1 MTSIVNYVNE
11 LRSINTEIK
20 RLVKETSVLRKRAK
34 VIEQNIVNFLDEKDQ
49 PGVKFQDTAIVL
61 ETKQKYTY
69 KGKKDKEED
78 SLRILEEYG
87 ISNGKEVL
95 DQLKRAGKGSEI
107 ESKKIK
113 ITKLKKT

>member
-1 MTSIVNYVNE
+1 MATIVNNVNE

-20 RLVKETSVLRKRAK
+20 RLVKETTALRKRAK
-34 VIEQNIVNFLDEKDQ
+34 VIEQNIVNFLDQKDQ

-61 ETKQKYTY
+61 ETKQKYSY

-78 SLRILEEYG
+78 SLRILEDHG
-87 ISNGKEVL
+87 IPNSKEVL
-95 DQLKRAGKGSEI
+95 DLLKRAGKGTEI

-113 ITKLKKT
+113 ITKLKGT

>member
-1 MTSIVNYVNE
+1 MSILNYVNE

-20 RLVKETSVLRKRAK
+20 RLTQETSSLRKRAK
-34 VIEQNIVNFLDEKDQ
+34 IVEQDIISFLDEKDQ

-78 SLRILEEYG
+78 SLRVLEECG
-87 ISNGKEVL
+87 ISNSKEVL
-95 DQLKRAGKGSEI
+95 EQLKRAGKGGEF
-107 ESKKIK
+107 ETKKIK
-113 ITKLKKT
+113 ITKLK